1 MSRTLLSGGLIAGAL
16 AGLVVAL
23 LQLWLIQPLIIQAER
38 YESGEL
44 AAPLNQT
51 VEQPPTPTPTQN
63 GDEQMQ
69 GTDLPRAGL
78 TVLFL
83 TLTWCG
89 FGLLAGAAMSAAQMS
104 EKVRP
109 FSAVGIAMSGFAV
122 ASVAP
127 ALGLPPELPGMPAA
141 DLEARQL
148 WWIATLLA
156 TAVGLALTFRF
167 ESWVVRAAAIAV
179 IALPHVVGAPTS
191 PVAAPMVPPDLA
203 ALYVARVIGV
213 SFLGWLVLGAS
224 LERILAGP
232 LGRTLPTSRGAAL
245 E

>member
-23 LQLWLIQPLIIQAER
+23 LQFWLIQPLITEAER
-38 YESGEL
+38 YETGEL
-44 AAPLNQT
+44 ALPLTQT
-51 VEQPPTPTPTQN
+51 LDQPDTPTPTQHVDAQIN
-63 GDEQMQ
+63 

-83 TLTWCG
+83 TVTWCG

-109 FSAVGIAMSGFAV
+109 FSAIGIAMSGFAV

-141 DLEARQL
+141 DLDARQL
-148 WWIATLLA
+148 WWIATFVA
-156 TAVGLALTFRF
+156 TAAGLALAFRF
-167 ESWVVRAAAIAV
+167 ESWAVRAAAIAV

-191 PVAAPMVPPDLA
+191 PVAAPMIPPDLA
-203 ALYVARVIGV
+203 ALYVARVMGV

-224 LERILAGP
+224 LERLLAGP
-232 LGRTLPTSRGAAL
+232 LGRAL
-245 E
+245 AKYREVLD

>member
-38 YESGEL
+38 YERGEL
-44 AAPLNQT
+44 ALPLIQT
-51 VEQPPTPTPTQN
+51 VEQPPTPAPTQHS
-63 GDEQMQ
+63 DVQMHE
-69 GTDLPRAGL
+69 TDLARTGL

-104 EKVRP
+104 DRVRP
-109 FSAVGIAMSGFAV
+109 FSAVGIAVSGFAV

-141 DLEARQL
+141 DLVARQL

-156 TAVGLALTFRF
+156 TAVGLALTYRF
-167 ESWVVRAAAIAV
+167 ESWAVRAAAIAV
-179 IALPHVVGAPTS
+179 IALPHVLGAPTS
-191 PVAAPMVPPDLA
+191 PVAAPVIPPDLA
-203 ALYVARVIGV
+203 ALYVARVMAV
-213 SFLGWLVLGAS
+213 SFLGWLILGAS
-224 LERILAGP
+224 LERLLAGP
-232 LGRTLPTSRGAAL
+232 LGKASPTYREVL
-245 E
+245 D